1 MRARISVQTPIAS
14 GRKPEVLPGR
24 KEMQDKVIYSSEYVC
39 ISKREDSLFIESFRR
54 GMTLEQFLTIMQEQ
68 PNIRITSVMTVRNAL
83 VNAPRPPEKFAEYKE
98 RITVELSED
107 ELKAYI
113 TLCVDEKELLPSGR
127 AALFKE
133 IVYRL
138 KECNVTYGIKSE
150 VLLSS
155 LSNNTRIL
163 AAEGIASVN
172 GVDSA
177 IRTYELKETRPEA
190 KEDGNVD
197 HYELNLI
204 NRVAAGNWLGEKTDP
219 TDGFPGKT
227 VKGSILMPSKGKDL
241 PLFYDKNTVRE
252 VYQDGKTTIYARIN
266 GAVHYDGNR
275 IGVSNHF
282 EIDGNVDFKTGNIDF
297 DGFITIKGTIEDGFS
312 VSATKDI
319 EILGDYGVGVVK
331 EISSSGGSI
340 YIKGGI
346 AGKNRAV
353 IRSKRNI
360 FTKFVSDTAIICD
373 GSVHIGFYCLN
384 SKIRAKE
391 VILDSAKGQIIGGNI
406 DADIRVVASTIG
418 SVSEVRTCIGVAG
431 FDRMLLKSS
440 LDRIETDIEKMKTRL
455 ARAKQEVA
463 VYGNV
468 KDLTREQVLVFEK
481 IRDEYFAIRD
491 GLKNLEEE
499 RKTLTGF
506 LRAHGEGEIS
516 ILKKVY
522 PNTKLEI
529 KKIAKEITAP
539 ATSVSFYVQDGEI
552 KEL

>member
-1 MRARISVQTPIAS
+1 
-14 GRKPEVLPGR
+14 
-24 KEMQDKVIYSSEYVC
+24 MQDKVFYSSEYVC

-113 TLCVDEKELLPSGR
+113 ILCVDEKELLPSGR

-138 KECNVTYGIKSE
+138 KEYDITYGIKKE

-155 LSNNTRIL
+155 LSNNTKIL

-177 IRTYELKETRPEA
+177 IKTYELKETRPEA

-204 NRVAAGNWLGEKTDP
+204 NRVAAGDWLGEKTDP

-227 VKGSILMPSKGKDL
+227 VKGSMLMPSKGKDL
-241 PLFYDKNTVRE
+241 PLFYDKNTARE

-266 GAVHYDGNR
+266 GAVHYDGGR

-282 EIDGNVDFKTGNIDF
+282 EIDGNVGFKTGNIDF

-319 EILGDYGVGVVK
+319 EILGDYGVGTVK
-331 EISSSGGSI
+331 EINSSGGSI

-418 SVSEVRTCIGVAG
+418 SVSEVRTCISVAG
-431 FDRMLLKSS
+431 FDRMFLKSS
-440 LDRIETDIEKMKTRL
+440 LDRIETDIEKMKARL
-455 ARAKQEVA
+455 AKAKQEVS

-468 KDLTREQVLVFEK
+468 KDLTREQVLVYEK

-499 RKTLTGF
+499 RKTLTGY

-539 ATSVSFYVQDGEI
+539 ATSVCFYVQDGEI